1 MGGVYLIILNSRK
14 AKKKKK
20 INLSY
25 TKIINAYSRK
35 KEKKKKIKFLL
46 SLKHIEIIYY
56 IRKASD

>member
-14 AKKKKK
+14 AKKKK
-20 INLSY
+20 
-25 TKIINAYSRK
+25 IIYPIQKLLMRIPEKRK
-35 KEKKKKIKFLL
+35 NKIKFLL